1 MTPIRKRIILFVS
14 NDLSCDN
21 RVHKVATSL
30 SNNGCDVEVV
40 GRKLKNSM
48 PLSRQCY
55 VQKRLRFLFTK
66 GPLFY
71 AEMNIRF
78 SLYLIFRRFDIA
90 TANDLDT
97 LLGVFCAVK
106 LRGKQLVYD
115 SHEYFTEVPELQN
128 RSRVRNMWL
137 AMEKRIFPKLHFV
150 TTVCDSIAKEYEVK
164 YGIPVQVVRNV
175 PYKIDACEKKKLNLP
190 HSKVVLYQGALN
202 VGRGLELLIESFVSV
217 DACLLI
223 IGDGDIRARLEAM
236 VNQLNLRGKVI
247 FLGRIPYDILP
258 AYTKMATIGVSLE
271 EDLGASYHYC
281 LPNKLFDYI
290 QAGIPVLV
298 SDLPEMKSIV
308 SHYSCGEI
316 LQERTVQSLVNQL
329 NGLLCNEPKLEMY
342 QANSRIASVDLCW
355 ENEEQKLLSVYSQL
369 V

>member
-1 MTPIRKRIILFVS
+1 MTANRKRVILFVS
-14 NDLSCDN
+14 TDLSCDN
-21 RVHKVATSL
+21 RVHKVASSL
-30 SNNGCDVEVV
+30 SNSGYEVEVV
-40 GRKLKNSM
+40 GRKLKQS
-48 PLSRQCY
+48 LSLLNQCY
-55 VQKRLRFLFTK
+55 NQKRLRFLFTK

-78 SLYLIFRRFDIA
+78 FLYLIFRRFDIA

-97 LLGVFCAVK
+97 LLGVFCATR
-106 LRGKQLVYD
+106 LRGKQIVYD

-128 RSRVRNMWL
+128 RLITRKTWL
-137 AMEKRIFPKLHFV
+137 AIEKWTFPKLHFV
-150 TTVCDSIAKEYEVK
+150 TTVCNSIAKEYEVK

-236 VNQLNLRGKVI
+236 VSQLNLCGKVI
-247 FLGRIPYDILP
+247 FLGKIPYNNLP
-258 AYTKMATIGVSLE
+258 AYTQLATIGVSLE

-290 QAGIPVLV
+290 QAGKPVLV
-298 SDLPEMKSIV
+298 SDLPEMRAIISR
-308 SHYSCGEI
+308 YSCGEI
-316 LQERTVQSLVNQL
+316 FIERNAKSLANQL
-329 NGLLCNEPKLEMY
+329 NELLRDEQRLQLY
-342 QANSRIASVDLCW
+342 QANCLTASVDLCW
-355 ENEEQKLLSVYSQL
+355 EKEEQNLLSVYSQL
-369 V
+369 M

>member
-55 VQKRLRFLFTK
+55 AQKRLRFLFTK

-78 SLYLIFRRFDIA
+78 FLYLIFRRFDIA

-137 AMEKRIFPKLHFV
+137 AMEKRIFPKLHSV
-150 TTVCDSIAKEYEVK
+150 MTVCGSIAKEYEAK
-164 YGIPVQVVRNV
+164 YEVPVSVVRNV
-175 PYKIDACEKKKLNLP
+175 PYRDINCERKQFDLP

-202 VGRGLELLIESFVSV
+202 VGRGLELLIEAFASV

-223 IGDGDIRARLEAM
+223 IGDGDIRAQLEAM
-236 VNQLNLRGKVI
+236 VDQLNLRGKVI
-247 FLGRIPYDILP
+247 FLGKIPYNNLP
-258 AYTKMATIGVSLE
+258 AYTQLATIGVSLE

-290 QAGIPVLV
+290 QAGKPVLV
-298 SDLPEMKSIV
+298 SDLPEMKAIISR
-308 SHYSCGEI
+308 YPCGEI
-316 LQERTVQSLVNQL
+316 FTERNAKNLANQL
-329 NGLLCNEPKLEMY
+329 NELLRDEQRLQLY
-342 QANSRIASVDLCW
+342 QANCLTASVDLCW
-355 ENEEQKLLSVYSQL
+355 EKEERNLLSVYSQL
-369 V
+369 M